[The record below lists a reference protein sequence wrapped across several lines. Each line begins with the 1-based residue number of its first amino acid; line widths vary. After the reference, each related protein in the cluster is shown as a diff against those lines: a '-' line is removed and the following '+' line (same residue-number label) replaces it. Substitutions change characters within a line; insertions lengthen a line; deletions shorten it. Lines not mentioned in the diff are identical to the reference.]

1 MVPMKRLTLG
11 SMAMAMALTTM
22 ATTATASAD
31 PVDAKTMRTW
41 KAKCV
46 SCHGE
51 DGKGQTDQGKKMG
64 GLRDL
69 SSADV
74 QKKLTDDR
82 IKEVLAKGVKE
93 KKGDKTAEMDAYAD
107 LAPTTVDGLIK
118 IVRGLAK

>member
-1 MVPMKRLTLG
+1 MKRLTLG
-11 SMAMAMALTTM
+11 WIATCLLVPAMTM
-22 ATTATASAD
+22 TAAFAD

-69 SSADV
+69 SSAEV
-74 QKKLTDDR
+74 QKKLTDEK
-82 IKEVLAKGVKE
+82 IKEILAKGVKE
-93 KKGDKTAEMDAYAD
+93 KKGDKTAEMDAYPD
-107 LAPTTVDGLIK
+107 LAPSTVDGLIK